1 MTHEEGHFGVHR
13 TYDTIAEK
21 YYWPGLFMDVKQ
33 LVLSV
38 I

>member
-13 TYDTIAEK
+13 TYDTIAAK